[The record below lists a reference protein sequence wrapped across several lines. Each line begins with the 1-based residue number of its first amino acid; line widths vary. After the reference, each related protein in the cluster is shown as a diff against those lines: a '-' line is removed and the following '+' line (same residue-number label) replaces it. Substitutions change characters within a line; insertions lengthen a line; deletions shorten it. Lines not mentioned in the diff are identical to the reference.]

1 MEQQVK
7 MDREIPST
15 AHYHVFMCVCV
26 CADNKNIYFSV
37 YRFAKRLQCVY
48 ISLNMPLCACLCT
61 ISKHTHTHRVRQVVH
76 IMVMNAKQESMPQ
89 GNESTKA
96 ELFTMTSRPVCLL
109 VCAHKCVHR

>member
-1 MEQQVK
+1 MRDEAEDGICLTSISGCRRVEQQVK

-26 CADNKNIYFSV
+26 CADNKNVYFSV

-61 ISKHTHTHRVRQVVH
+61 ISKHTHTHTESVRLC
-76 IMVMNAKQESMPQ
+76 I
-89 GNESTKA
+89 
-96 ELFTMTSRPVCLL
+96 LWL
-109 VCAHKCVHR
+109 